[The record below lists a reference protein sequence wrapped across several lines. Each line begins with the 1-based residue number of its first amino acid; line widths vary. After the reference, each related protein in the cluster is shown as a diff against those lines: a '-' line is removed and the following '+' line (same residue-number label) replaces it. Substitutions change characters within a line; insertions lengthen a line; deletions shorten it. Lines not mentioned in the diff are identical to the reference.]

1 VRRSVPELAARDV
14 ALFQRNLARAAT
26 IRESM
31 RRRLWNGLLDLLAP
45 PTCAACAGAIGA
57 RSLVFCRA
65 CEPLIDRL
73 AESSARD
80 RDACV
85 FGGPL
90 REAIH
95 RLKYRGQSELA
106 WGLAQWLI
114 GPAEEIGKVDLVTAV
129 PLHPRRLRERGYN
142 QGLLLARPVAHA
154 LEVPLAPRLLR
165 RVRGATAQVGRGR
178 VARAQ
183 SLAGSFAA
191 SPRAR
196 GKRVLVI
203 DDVRTTGATLD
214 EARRALHEA
223 AAVYTLALAR
233 ADDTDEQMF

>member
-1 VRRSVPELAARDV
+1 V
-14 ALFQRNLARAAT
+14 
-26 IRESM
+26 
-31 RRRLWNGLLDLLAP
+31 RRRLWNGLLELLAP
-45 PTCAACAGAIGA
+45 PACAACAGALEA
-57 RSLVFCRA
+57 RSLVFCAA
-65 CEPLIDRL
+65 CEPLIDRVE
-73 AESSARD
+73 ESTSWD

-90 REAIH
+90 RDAIH

-114 GPAEEIGKVDLVTAV
+114 EPAQALIGQLDVVTAV
-129 PLHPRRLRERGYN
+129 PVHARRLRERGFN
-142 QGLLLARPVAHA
+142 QSLLLAKPVARS
-154 LEVPLAPRLLR
+154 LEVPLAPSLLR
-165 RVRGATAQVGRGR
+165 RARGATAQVGRGR
-178 VARAQ
+178 TARAQ
-183 SLAGSFAA
+183 SLVGSFVA
-191 SPRAR
+191 SPRAK

-233 ADDTDEQMF
+233 ADDTDAQMF